1 MQGRNC
7 EQDREIHK
15 LLNRITELEDEKVK
29 QSNRILKLRD
39 EVDSVNHEVTKTRTS
54 TDSAVTALSQ
64 ELRQFKHDLERAKQ
78 RENQVNIFFLS

>member
-1 MQGRNC
+1 M
-7 EQDREIHK
+7 
-15 LLNRITELEDEKVK
+15 
-29 QSNRILKLRD
+29 KLRD

-78 RENQVNIFFLS
+78 RENQVNIFFLN